1 MSYLIDFAAFLLNIL
16 WYVIFIQVVLS
27 WLVSFNVINLSNPT
41 VRQIV
46 QAIDRV
52 TEPMYRPIRKVLP
65 DFGGLDFSPLVV
77 LLLDTFLLRELS
89 KLSYQLSSNV

>member
-27 WLVSFNVINLSNPT
+27 WLVSFNVINLSNPS

-46 QAIDRV
+46 QAINRV

-89 KLSYQLSSNV
+89 KLSYQLGSNV